1 MTPRPFLAARWSHI
15 ILLTFEAP
23 EDLIRRS
30 IPSGAEPDRWNGRTH
45 VSLVALQMLDIR
57 IKGWRIPG
65 FTAHPQVN
73 FRTYVRVA
81 GEPGVWF
88 IRQLVPSRLIA
99 AVGRL
104 RYGEPFWPA
113 PIRSRVVNL
122 PSEVRAEYGV
132 GPAALGWHV
141 SVTGARAELVPP
153 PASSEHYFLERG
165 FACRARSDAGLSVF
179 RVGHPA
185 WAVRHILAVDY
196 RLDFGSLYGAEWEF
210 LNRAQP
216 VSVVFSVGSEV
227 AVFTPTDSTPA
238 RDAAARPG

>member
-1 MTPRPFLAARWSHI
+1 VTPRPFLAARWSHI

-23 EDLIRRS
+23 EGLIRRS
-30 IPSGAEPDRWNGRTH
+30 IPPGVEPDRWNGRTH
-45 VSLVALQMLDIR
+45 VSVVALQMLDVR

-99 AVGRL
+99 AIGRL

-113 PIRSRVVNL
+113 PIRSRVVDG
-122 PSEVRAEYGV
+122 PGEVRAEYGV

-141 SVTGARAELVPP
+141 NVTGARVVLVPP
-153 PASSEHYFLERG
+153 PDSSEHYFIERG
-165 FACRARSDAGLSVF
+165 FACRARPDGGLGMF
-179 RVGHPA
+179 RVIHPA
-185 WAVRHILAVDY
+185 WAVRQVLAVDY
-196 RLDFGSLYGAEWEF
+196 RFDFGSLYGAEWEF

-216 VSVVFSVGSEV
+216 ASVVFAVGSEV
-227 AVFTPTDSTPA
+227 AVYAPTDSRGT
-238 RDAAARPG
+238 RDAAAPP